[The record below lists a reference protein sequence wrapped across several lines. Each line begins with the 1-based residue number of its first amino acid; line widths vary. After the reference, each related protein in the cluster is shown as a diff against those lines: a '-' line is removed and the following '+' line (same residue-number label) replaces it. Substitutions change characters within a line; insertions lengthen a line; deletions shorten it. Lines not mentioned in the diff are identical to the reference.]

1 MLLAPCTGTWGDPY
15 LATGGTPPSNP
26 GTQRGILFFQDR
38 SAQNVQSSGGGGG
51 TYAMAGT
58 FYFHSC
64 SGTAIAG
71 ANGLS
76 CTVPTATPPAYYSDT
91 LTITG
96 NSGGSAY
103 ILGQVIIDNLAL
115 NGGGSIYMDL
125 NPTTAQ
131 NVYKASLYQ

>member
-1 MLLAPCTGTWGDPY
+1 MCSLHRAQERGAIRTWP
-15 LATGGTPPSNP
+15 LVVHRHRIP
-26 GTQRGILFFQDR
+26 GR
-38 SAQNVQSSGGGGG
+38 SVELSSGGGGG